1 MTSRE
6 PDNATN
12 QAKVFKVCPMCA
24 FTWEDRA
31 AFLADRTLYYN
42 GYQADFEEE
51 EKGLF
56 YFTHRTAACG
66 STMTIEAKHFLSL
79 YSGAHYEHTRRLSEK
94 CPRYCLESSELR
106 RCPTDCR
113 HAFVRE
119 ISQILL
125 DRHSATAA
133 ELDKERP

>member
-1 MTSRE
+1 MTDRE
-6 PDNATN
+6 PDKATN

-24 FTWEDRA
+24 FIWEDRT
-31 AFLADRTLYYN
+31 AFLADRTLHYN
-42 GYQADFEEE
+42 GYQADFEGE

-56 YFTHRTAACG
+56 YFTHHTTACG

-79 YSGAHYEHTRRLSEK
+79 YKGTHYEHTRRLSEK
-94 CPRYCLESSELR
+94 CPRYCLESSELW

-119 ISQILL
+119 VSQILL
-125 DRHSATAA
+125 DRHSATTE
-133 ELDKERP
+133 ELDKEKP